1 MSWQLAVFAGL
12 ALVIVGGFAWY
23 ERSRPPSRVVALVAA
38 LAALAVAGRLV
49 LAPVPNVVATTDVAM
64 LTGYALGGPPGFVV
78 GALAAPISNIW
89 LGQGP
94 WTAWQMA
101 GWGLTGLAGAG
112 LGAASGRRL
121 GRWGLALACALAG
134 LAYGA
139 LLDLSV
145 MVGYGGEQS
154 LDRYLALSARGLPFN
169 VVHAGG
175 NFLIA
180 LAAGPALVRMISR
193 FQTRLEFSWR
203 PAGALPL
210 VLAALATAA
219 AVATAPHPAGARES
233 AAAWLARA
241 QGPDGGFAATPG
253 QPSSPAMTGWA
264 MLGLE
269 AAGTNP
275 LDVVRGGESAV
286 DYLRVEA
293 GRLRSVG
300 DLERTIL
307 ALTGAGLRPRLPGAD
322 LVADLRR
329 RRDRDGSVDGQ
340 VNLTAFYVLALRAAG
355 AEPGSLKRSAGWLR
369 RAQNADGGWGIQP
382 AAPSESDSTGAALQG
397 LIAAGARGGAT
408 GDGARWL
415 RQAQRRGGG
424 WALGSSGVVNSQS
437 TAWAVQGLV
446 ATGSGAREVDKALG
460 YLARL
465 RASDGHYRYS
475 ASSDQT
481 PIWVTAQVLLAI
493 ERQPF
498 PIPPAARAAG
508 RSATGSGGGGVDSG
522 GGASSAA
529 AGDPGS
535 SAAPGVGSA
544 DAAGAAASGAG
555 GSAGGGGGAAADATA
570 GPGAAPGVTASA
582 DAAEAAG
589 SDEAASS
596 AADPVAESAEGT
608 APPVSVAYP
617 DEGSDGTTGPLIAG
631 VAALAAI
638 AGGAALWYRRRG
650 G

>member
-1 MSWQLAVFAGL
+1 MSWQLATFAGL
-12 ALVIVGGFAWY
+12 ALVIVGGFWWY
-23 ERSRPPSRVVALVAA
+23 ERSRPSARLVALVAA

-49 LAPVPNVVATTDVAM
+49 LAPIPNLVATTDIVL
-64 LTGYALGGPPGFVV
+64 LTGYALGAGPGFAV

-101 GWGLTGLAGAG
+101 GWGLVGLAGAW
-112 LGAASGRRL
+112 LASVSGRRL
-121 GRWGLALACALAG
+121 GRFGLAAACGLAG
-134 LAYGA
+134 FAYGA

-145 MVGYGGEQS
+145 MVTYGGEQS

-193 FQTRLEFSWR
+193 FRTRLEFSWR

-233 AAAWLARA
+233 AAGWLARA

-286 DYLRVEA
+286 DYLRGEA

-307 ALTGAGLRPRLPGAD
+307 ALTGAGLEAAASRSRPGRRSAPAPRPRWLGRRPGQPDRLLRARAARRRGRAG
-322 LVADLRR
+322 LAEAIGGVVAKGAERR
-329 RRDRDGSVDGQ
+329 RRLGDP
-340 VNLTAFYVLALRAAG
+340 A
-355 AEPGSLKRSAGWLR
+355 R
-369 RAQNADGGWGIQP
+369 RA
-382 AAPSESDSTGAALQG
+382 ERVG
-397 LIAAGARGGAT
+397 LDRGGAA
-408 GDGARWL
+408 GPDRCRGPGRSD
-415 RQAQRRGGG
+415 RRRRLAGCDRR
-424 WALGSSGVVNSQS
+424 
-437 TAWAVQGLV
+437 
-446 ATGSGAREVDKALG
+446 SGAG
-460 YLARL
+460 
-465 RASDGHYRYS
+465 
-475 ASSDQT
+475 
-481 PIWVTAQVLLAI
+481 
-493 ERQPF
+493 
-498 PIPPAARAAG
+498 AAG
-508 RSATGSGGGGVDSG
+508 RSARAASSTRSRPRGRSRAWSRPAPAPARSTRRSATSPACGPPTAITATRRAATRHRSGSPPRCCWRSSASRSRSRPPPGRPGVRPPARAAAGGDSG
-522 GGASSAA
+522 GGAPSA

-535 SAAPGVGSA
+535 SPAPGVGSA
-544 DAAGAAASGAG
+544 DAGGAAAGGGG
-555 GSAGGGGGAAADATA
+555 GSAGGGGGAAADAAA

-582 DAAEAAG
+582 DAAEATG
-589 SDEAASS
+589 SDGAASS
-596 AADPVAESAEGT
+596 AADPGVESADGT